1 MIYQQMAIPPRSEHL
16 WRYTPWPR
24 IHPSVTDEVPIADD
38 VIFSLEGGEALEK
51 IQQPEDSFDEIAR
64 AFLQAAGGSYNRL
77 VIHEEPEP
85 IHINARASGH
95 VAIGHLDL
103 EVKGSAVVFIH
114 LSGEPEWV
122 GLHITGKIHPN
133 AQLSFGFINELDS
146 NTKFLR
152 CEDWMIERDSELE
165 HATLSVGGFR
175 CKSDLRST
183 LNGTGASIRQSV
195 TVNAV
200 GARHED
206 EHVEIHHLHGHT
218 NSDLVMNSACGGSSH
233 FIGTGLLTIAEGAN
247 KSDASQVFRN
257 LLLSEKARAE
267 AIPELEVHA
276 DDVSAAHGAASAPVD
291 KEQMHYLMSRGLTPE
306 ESQAM
311 IVNGFL
317 LNAFSNLTNKH
328 LIEEMRTR
336 LTVHLECEL
345 KR

>member
-1 MIYQQMAIPPRSEHL
+1 MNYQQMAIPPRSEHL

-24 IHPSVTDEVPIADD
+24 IHPSSVADVPDADD
-38 VIFSLEGGEALEK
+38 VIFTLNGAHNLETIPHSK
-51 IQQPEDSFDEIAR
+51 DSHDDIAR
-64 AFLQAAGGSYNRL
+64 AFLQSAGGSCNRL
-77 VIHEEPEP
+77 VITESTEP
-85 IHINARASGH
+85 IHIDARASGH
-95 VAIGHLDL
+95 TAVGHLHLD
-103 EVKGSAVVFIH
+103 VKASGIVIIH

-122 GLHITGKIHPN
+122 GIHLTGKVHPN
-133 AQLSFGFINELDS
+133 TQLSFGFINELDS

-152 CEDWMIERDSELE
+152 CEDWTVERDAELE
-165 HATLSVGGFR
+165 HATLSIGGFR

-183 LNGTGASIRQSV
+183 LNGTGSTIRQSV

-200 GARHED
+200 GSRHDD

-218 NSDLVMNSACGGSSH
+218 NSDLVMNSACSGNSH

-267 AIPELEVHA
+267 AIPELEVLA

-291 KEQMHYLMSRGLTPE
+291 LNQMHYLMSRGLNPD
-306 ESQAM
+306 ESKAL

-317 LNAFSNLTNKH
+317 LNAFSNISNKYLT
-328 LIEEMRTR
+328 EEMRTR

>member
-24 IHPSVTDEVPIADD
+24 IHPTVPTEVPIADE
-38 VIFSLEGGEALEK
+38 VIFSLEGGETLEEVPSSK
-51 IQQPEDSFDEIAR
+51 SSVDDIAR
-64 AFLQAAGGSYNRL
+64 AFLQAAGGSSNRL
-77 VIHEEPEP
+77 LIDGESEP

-95 VAIGHLDL
+95 VAVGHLEL
-103 EVKGSAVVFIH
+103 EIKGSAVVFIH
-114 LSGEPEWV
+114 ISGEPEWV
-122 GLHITGKIHPN
+122 GVHITGKIHPN
-133 AQLSFGFINELDS
+133 SHLSFGFINELDS

-152 CEDWMIERDSELE
+152 CEDWMIERDGELE

-175 CKSDLRST
+175 CKSDIRST

-195 TVNAV
+195 TVNAD

-218 NSDLVMNSACGGSSH
+218 NSDLVMNSACAGNSH

-267 AIPELEVHA
+267 AIPELEVLA

-291 KEQMHYLMSRGLTPE
+291 KNQLHYLMSRGLSPE

-317 LNAFSNLTNKH
+317 LNAFSNLTNKY

>member
-24 IHPSVTDEVPIADD
+24 IHPTSVADVPDADD
-38 VIFSLEGGEALEK
+38 VLFTLNDKHTLETV
-51 IQQPEDSFDEIAR
+51 PHSNDSHDDIAR
-64 AFLQAAGGSYNRL
+64 AFLQSTGGSSSRL
-77 VIHEEPEP
+77 VLTESSEP

-95 VAIGHLDL
+95 IAVGHLHIDA
-103 EVKGSAVVFIH
+103 KASGVVLIH

-122 GLHITGKIHPN
+122 GIHLTGKVYPN
-133 AQLSFGFINELDS
+133 TQLSFGFINELDS

-152 CEDWMIERDSELE
+152 CEDWTVERDAELE
-165 HATLSVGGFR
+165 HATLSIGGFR
-175 CKSDLRST
+175 CKSDLRSI
-183 LNGTGASIRQSV
+183 LNGTGSTIRQSV

-200 GARHED
+200 GSRHDD

-218 NSDLVMNSACGGSSH
+218 NSDLVMNSACSGNSH

-267 AIPELEVHA
+267 AIPELEVLA

-291 KEQMHYLMSRGLTPE
+291 QNQMHYLMSRGLSPG
-306 ESQAM
+306 ESKAL

-317 LNAFSNLTNKH
+317 LNAFSNISNKH
-328 LIEEMRTR
+328 LTEELRTR

>member
-1 MIYQQMAIPPRSEHL
+1 L

-24 IHPSVTDEVPIADD
+24 IHPTVPDEVPIADD
-38 VIFSLEGGEALEK
+38 VIFSLPDGKRLDEAPQSK
-51 IQQPEDSFDEIAR
+51 DTFDDIAR
-64 AFLQAAGGSYNRL
+64 AFLQAAGGTSSHL
-77 VIHEEPEP
+77 FIDEKSEP

-95 VAIGHLDL
+95 IAVGHLDL

-114 LSGEPEWV
+114 ISGEPERV

-152 CEDWMIERDSELE
+152 CEDWTIERDGELE

-175 CKSDLRST
+175 CKSDVRSM

-206 EHVEIHHLHGHT
+206 EHVEIHHIHGHT
-218 NSDLVMNSACGGSSH
+218 NSDLVMNSACAGSSH

-267 AIPELEVHA
+267 AIPELEVLA

-291 KEQMHYLMSRGLTPE
+291 KNQMHYLMSRGLSPE

-317 LNAFSNLTNKH
+317 LNAFSNLTNKY

>member
-1 MIYQQMAIPPRSEHL
+1 MNYQQMDIPPRSEHL

-24 IHPSVTDEVPIADD
+24 IHPSSVDEVPNADD
-38 VIFSLEGGEALEK
+38 VIFTLTGDHTLEPVSRSK
-51 IQQPEDSFDEIAR
+51 DSHDDIAR
-64 AFLQAAGGSYNRL
+64 AFLQSAGGSNNRL
-77 VIHEEPEP
+77 VISESSEP
-85 IHINARASGH
+85 IHITARASGH
-95 VAIGHLDL
+95 IAVGHLHLD
-103 EVKGSAVVFIH
+103 VKASGVVLIH

-122 GLHITGKIHPN
+122 GIHITGKVHPN
-133 AQLSFGFINELDS
+133 AQLSFGFVNELDS

-152 CEDWMIERDSELE
+152 CEDWTVERDAELE
-165 HATLSVGGFR
+165 HATLSMGGFR

-195 TVNAV
+195 TINAV
-200 GARHED
+200 GSRHDD
-206 EHVEIHHLHGHT
+206 EHVEIHHLYGHT
-218 NSDLVMNSACGGSSH
+218 NSDLVMNSACSGNSH

-267 AIPELEVHA
+267 AIPELEVLA

-291 KEQMHYLMSRGLTPE
+291 KNQMHYLMSRGLSPE
-306 ESQAM
+306 EAQAL

-317 LNAFSNLTNKH
+317 LNAFSNLSNKF
-328 LIEEMRTR
+328 LTEELRTR
-336 LTVHLECEL
+336 LTVHLECEI

>member
-1 MIYQQMAIPPRSEHL
+1 MNYLQMEIPPRSEHL

-24 IHPSVTDEVPIADD
+24 IHPSSIDEVPNADT
-38 VIFSLEGGEALEK
+38 VVFTLK
-51 IQQPEDSFDEIAR
+51 QNDSFEIVEQPKDAHDEIAR
-64 AFLQAAGGSYNRL
+64 AFLQSAGGTTNRL
-77 VIHEEPEP
+77 VINGDSEPL
-85 IHINARASGH
+85 HINARASGH
-95 VAIGHLDL
+95 IAIGHLDL
-103 EVKGSAVVFIH
+103 DVKGSAVVFVHI
-114 LSGEPEWV
+114 SGEPEWV
-122 GLHITGKIHPN
+122 GVHITGKVHPN

-152 CEDWMIERDSELE
+152 CEDWVVERDAELE

-200 GARHED
+200 GPRHDD
-206 EHVEIHHLHGHT
+206 EHVEIHHLYGHT
-218 NSDLVMNSACGGSSH
+218 NSDLVMNSACSGSSH
-233 FIGTGLLTIAEGAN
+233 FIGTGLLTIAENAN

-267 AIPELEVHA
+267 AIPELEVLA

-291 KEQMHYLMSRGLTPE
+291 KNQMHYLMSRGLSPE
-306 ESQAM
+306 ESQAL

>member
-1 MIYQQMAIPPRSEHL
+1 MIYQEMAIPPRSEHL
-16 WRYTPWPR
+16 WRYTPWHR

-38 VIFSLEGGEALEK
+38 VIFSIEGRKVIEK
-51 IQQPEDSFDEIAR
+51 IPQPEDSFDDIAR

-77 VIHEEPEP
+77 VINEESEP

-95 VAIGHLDL
+95 VAVGHLDL

-114 LSGEPEWV
+114 ISGEPEWV

-152 CEDWMIERDSELE
+152 CEDWTIERDSELE

-206 EHVEIHHLHGHT
+206 QHVEIHHLHGHT
-218 NSDLVMNSACGGSSH
+218 NSDLVMNSACAGSSH

-291 KEQMHYLMSRGLTPE
+291 KEQMHYLMSRGLSPE

-317 LNAFSNLTNKH
+317 LNAFSNLMNKH